1 MLGRLIPRNKIQRNA
16 TRTILN
22 FSVIRGGLDLRN
34 ACPWRGSS
42 YLVAGFVRRSSNDS
56 GWWHPCCLRLQKQKH
71 SSTGIYTLR
80 CFSKETELKQNSA
93 GFVESWIAMKE
104 RLISRK
110 HGSLKSMHW
119 MEAERLINVVRTHP
133 DLASV
138 PNRVEIMFEVLDRLC
153 DELDSIISMDKG
165 KSRSKLKKRETDE
178 STPNSLPQVILYDT
192 LLAWLKQ
199 ISTSMESKT
208 RSGIVREKQH
218 RGRYWPSATPP
229 TFLRGRLSTD
239 SVLESIERYN
249 DVGLFQ
255 PSTRPYS
262 IVLHAMNKV
271 GDPRRAPYRADEIFQ
286 HLLQKSNHDPFDTKF
301 HPNRD
306 IVYGMIE
313 IWAQSWLPE
322 SCERVEGYLKLLKEW
337 FGQTK
342 REDHRPNPS
351 IFCAS
356 MEAHARSNETRAAFC
371 RIKQLF
377 SEMKSNCPASE
388 VDRKALNRVIYA
400 FSECD
405 HPESPDV
412 AGAMLRDMCE
422 SIYDET
428 NNIPNPDQHTF
439 NTVLSTYGR
448 AGRADAAAELFEYME
463 QLYER
468 TGDVSLRP
476 NKITRTALI
485 WAFAKVGDKKR
496 AESVLLRMIDD
507 LGQDTAGF
515 RSWEGVLVAWSESGD
530 PGAGRY
536 IAMIIQRLLKAF
548 GEKNDPG
555 RGITTSTLNILL
567 SCYAQQ
573 ASEEG
578 AKMAESLFDWMETQ
592 TNHVLKPDRYS
603 CLQLISAWCN
613 ANMPQRAENV
623 LRAFVRRVSV
633 DQSLIDQTHFNLV
646 IEAWGQSKYTKA
658 VQKASAIFNLIESLN
673 LRPDVVSYNCLM
685 TAWGRSKMGDSA
697 KPVIRL
703 FDRMTKQWK
712 EGDPFAKP
720 DQQILNAVIFGLGRS
735 SNQTSLSQAEAIFDT
750 AEEFDIKRNFFM
762 YNSLMSGWMRQK
774 QPEKVEELFQE
785 MKRGFEK
792 GEGNLKPDPK
802 THVTRLQA
810 WSKAGNPEMA
820 TEALNEW
827 ISIGEAESF
836 DNMPGTQAFNS
847 ILVAWNNSG
856 RSDAAKKA
864 EMGLRQMFELA
875 DSGRFDCRPDRFA
888 FSIVISAYAK
898 SDLPEAS
905 ELVLKL
911 FKELKSLAKKDETGL
926 MQPNFVAYAEVIVA
940 LLRSRK
946 ISHARDVLKLLRE
959 LQSMEDSWFWY
970 NEKDGL
976 TSNLLAK
983 LKREIEA
990 SILPRKDKLLQEL
1003 DLVKS
1008 IAAGASNAGAT

>member
-16 TRTILN
+16 TRAILN
-22 FSVIRGGLDLRN
+22 LSVIRGGDDLRN
-34 ACPWRGSS
+34 ACPCRGSS
-42 YLVAGFVRRSSNDS
+42 YLVAAFVRRSSNAS
-56 GWWHPCCLRLQKQKH
+56 GWWHPCCLPLQKQKN
-71 SSTGIYTLR
+71 SSAGIYTLR
-80 CFSKETELKQNSA
+80 CFSKETENKQNSV

-104 RLISRK
+104 RLISMK

-119 MEAERLINVVRTHP
+119 MEAQELINVVRTHP

-153 DELDSIISMDKG
+153 DELDSLKSMHKD
-165 KSRSKLKKRETDE
+165 KSRSKLNKRETDE

-192 LLAWLKQ
+192 LLAWRNQ

-208 RSGIVREKQH
+208 RSDIVREKQH
-218 RGRYWPSATPP
+218 RGRYWQSATPP
-229 TFLRGRLSTD
+229 TFVRGRLSTD
-239 SVLESIERYN
+239 SVLDSIERYI

-255 PSTRPYS
+255 PSTKQYS

-286 HLLQKSNHDPFDTKF
+286 LLLQKSNHDPFDTKF
-301 HPNRD
+301 HPDRV
-306 IVYGMIE
+306 IVNDMIE

-322 SCERVEGYLKLLKEW
+322 SYECVEAYLKLLKEW

-342 REDHRPNPS
+342 REDHRPNPN
-351 IFCAS
+351 IYCAS
-356 MEAHARSNETRAAFC
+356 MEAHARSNEPRAAFC

-377 SEMKSNCPASE
+377 SEMKSNCLGSE
-388 VDRKALNRVIYA
+388 VDTRALNRVIYA
-400 FSECD
+400 FSECE
-405 HPESPDV
+405 HPESPDA
-412 AGAMLRDMCE
+412 AGSILEDMCQ
-422 SIYDET
+422 SISDET

-448 AGRADAAAELFEYME
+448 AGRADAAAEVFEYME

-485 WAFAKVGDKKR
+485 WAFAKAGDKKR

-536 IAMIIQRLLKAF
+536 IAMIIRRLLKAF

-555 RGITTSTLNILL
+555 PGITTSTLNILL
-567 SCYAQQ
+567 SCYAQH

-603 CLQLISAWCN
+603 CLHLISAWCN
-613 ANMPQRAENV
+613 ANMPQRAESA
-623 LRAFVRRVSV
+623 LRAFVRRVQSGSV
-633 DQSLIDQTHFNLV
+633 DQSLIDQMHFNLV
-646 IEAWGQSKYTKA
+646 IEAWGQSKYTEA
-658 VQKASAIFNLIESLN
+658 VQKASAVFNLIESLN
-673 LRPDVVSYNCLM
+673 LKPNIVNYNCLM
-685 TAWGRSKMGDSA
+685 TAWGRSKMGDPA

-703 FDRMTKQWK
+703 FDRMKKQWK

-720 DQQILNAVIFGLGRS
+720 DQHILNTVIFGLGRS
-735 SNQTSLSQAEAIFDT
+735 SDQTSVSQAEAIFDT
-750 AEEFDIKRNFFM
+750 AEEFDIKRDFFM
-762 YNSLMSGWMRQK
+762 YNSLMSGWMRHR

-792 GEGNLKPDPK
+792 GQVKLKPSPSSH
-802 THVTRLQA
+802 TTRLQA

-820 TEALNEW
+820 AEALNEW
-827 ISIGEAESF
+827 ISVGEVESF
-836 DNMPGTQAFNS
+836 DDMP
-847 ILVAWNNSG
+847 
-856 RSDAAKKA
+856 
-864 EMGLRQMFELA
+864 
-875 DSGRFDCRPDRFA
+875 DSGRFDCRPNRFS
-888 FSIVISAYAK
+888 FSTVISAYAK
-898 SDLPEAS
+898 SDLAEAG
-905 ELVLKL
+905 EKALKL

-926 MQPNFVAYAEVIVA
+926 TQPNFVAYAEVIVA
-940 LLRSRK
+940 LLRSLK
-946 ISHARDVLKLLRE
+946 IIHARDVLKLLRE
-959 LQSMEDSWFWY
+959 LQSREDSWFWY

-1003 DLVKS
+1003 DRVKS
-1008 IAAGASNAGAT
+1008 IAAGASSAGAT

>member
-1 MLGRLIPRNKIQRNA
+1 MLGRLIGVPRNKTQRNA
-16 TRTILN
+16 TRSILN
-22 FSVIRGGLDLRN
+22 FSVIRGGDDLRN
-34 ACPWRGSS
+34 ACQCRRSS
-42 YLVAGFVRRSSNDS
+42 YLVAGFVRRSSR
-56 GWWHPCCLRLQKQKH
+56 CLRLQKQNN

-80 CFSKETELKQNSA
+80 CFSKETENKQNSV

-153 DELDSIISMDKG
+153 DELDFIKSMDKG
-165 KSRSKLKKRETDE
+165 KSRSKLNKRETDE
-178 STPNSLPQVILYDT
+178 STPNSLPQIILYDA

-218 RGRYWPSATPP
+218 RATYWQSATPP
-229 TFLRGRLSTD
+229 TFFLGRLSTD

-255 PSTRPYS
+255 PSTKPYS

-286 HLLQKSNHDPFDTKF
+286 HLLQNSNHDPFDTKF

-337 FGQTK
+337 FGQTE
-342 REDHRPNPS
+342 REDHRPNPN

-356 MEAHARSNETRAAFC
+356 MEAHARSNEARAAFF

-388 VDRKALNRVIYA
+388 VDTKALTRVISA

-405 HPESPDV
+405 HPESPDA
-412 AGAMLRDMCE
+412 AGAMLRDMCQ
-422 SIYDET
+422 SIFDET

-439 NTVLSTYGR
+439 NIVLSTYGR
-448 AGRADAAAELFEYME
+448 VGRADAAAKLFEYME

-476 NKITRTALI
+476 DKITRTALI

-507 LGQDTAGF
+507 LGQDTADF

-536 IAMIIQRLLKAF
+536 IAMIIRRLLKAF
-548 GEKNDPG
+548 EEKNDPG

-578 AKMAESLFDWMETQ
+578 AKLGESLFDWMETQ
-592 TNHVLKPDRYS
+592 SKQELKPDRYS
-603 CLQLISAWCN
+603 CVLLISAWCN
-613 ANMPQRAENV
+613 ANMPQRAESV
-623 LRAFVRRVSV
+623 LRAFVRRVQSGSV
-633 DQSLIDQTHFNLV
+633 DQNLIDQTHFNLV
-646 IEAWGQSKYTKA
+646 IDAWGQSKYTEA
-658 VQKASAIFNLIESLN
+658 VQKASAVFNLIESLN
-673 LRPDVVSYNCLM
+673 LKPDVVSYNCLM
-685 TAWGRSKMGDSA
+685 TAWGRSKMGDPA

-703 FDRMTKQWK
+703 FDRMKKQWK

-720 DQQILNAVIFGLGRS
+720 DEHIFNTVIFGLGRS
-735 SNQTSLSQAEAIFDT
+735 SDQTSVSQAEAIFDK
-750 AEEFDIKRNFFM
+750 AEKFDIKRNFFM
-762 YNSLMSGWMRQK
+762 YNSLMSGWMRHR

-792 GEGNLKPDPK
+792 GEVKLKPDPK
-802 THVTRLQA
+802 NHVTRLQA

-820 TEALNEW
+820 AEALNEW
-827 ISIGEAESF
+827 ISVGEAESI
-836 DNMPGTQAFNS
+836 DDMPGTQEFNS
-847 ILVAWNNSG
+847 ILVAWNDSG

-875 DSGRFDCRPDRFA
+875 DSGRFDCRPDRFS
-888 FSIVISAYAK
+888 FSTVISAYAK
-898 SDLPEAS
+898 SDLPEAG
-905 ELVLKL
+905 EKALKL
-911 FKELKSLAKKDETGL
+911 FKELKSLAKKDETGS
-926 MQPNFVAYAEVIVA
+926 MQPHFVAYAEVIVA
-940 LLRSRK
+940 LLRSLK
-946 ISHARDVLKLLRE
+946 ISHERDVLKLLRE
-959 LQSMEDSWFWY
+959 LQSREDSWFWD

-976 TSNLLAK
+976 TSRLLAK

-990 SILPRKDKLLQEL
+990 SILPRKDKLLKEL
-1003 DLVKS
+1003 DRVKS
-1008 IAAGASNAGAT
+1008 IAAGASSAGAT